1 MGAHLCP
8 VAAALHGAPA
18 PVAAAGHVEV
28 DEPAVVGTARADA
41 VAATRSEHGDRVA
54 CDGGEEGLAYLA
66 AHRAEITAVLT
77 DIKMPGLTGFGVIE
91 QIRRRTD
98 GAALPVI
105 VISSSELPEDKAR
118 ASALGADDYLVKFPA
133 PEAIAMSLRA
143 ACAARAGRVAT

>member
-1 MGAHLCP
+1 MSSGKILLIDDEFSHRFLISR
-8 VAAALHGAPA
+8 LLEK
-18 PVAAAGHVEV
+18 AGF
-28 DEPAVVGTARADA
+28 AV
-41 VAATRSEHGDRVA
+41 VA